1 MIYYKLKDG
10 KISQVLETE
19 DEELAQR
26 SGYCCDREIVQ
37 VYNGGYMFADEATPA
52 DFLPSLNDVKLN
64 KINQLKAERDRREVE
79 PLQTS
84 KGVFD
89 YDDKSRD
96 RLTIARQALM
106 DNDSIP
112 FLSWT
117 TADNQRVTLTVND
130 FAEIN
135 SMAAYRSNV
144 LHIKYNELKIEVN
157 DCKTAEEVEAITWG
171 D

>member
-1 MIYYKLKDG
+1 MANGIGTKLYKENMDW
-10 KISQVLETE
+10 
-19 DEELAQR
+19 DA
-26 SGYCCDREIVQ
+26 Y
-37 VYNGGYMFADEATPA
+37 ADEANWCNESGMGTIEDKGSYYEVVPIPQ
-52 DFLPSLNDVKLN
+52 PSLDELKER
-64 KINQLKAERDRREVE
+64 KKTELKAERDHREVE

-96 RLTIARQALM
+96 RLAIARQALM

-117 TADNQRVTLTVND
+117 TADNQRVTLTIAD

>member
-1 MIYYKLKDG
+1 MIG
-10 KISQVLETE
+10 TKINKPLETQEQLDEYAQMAEWCNSNKATIE
-19 DEELAQR
+19 DKGEYYEVMEL
-26 SGYCCDREIVQ
+26 
-37 VYNGGYMFADEATPA
+37 PK
-52 DFLPSLNDVKLN
+52 PSLDEMKER
-64 KINQLKAERDRREVE
+64 KKTELKAERDRREVE

-96 RLTIARQALM
+96 RLAIARQALM

-117 TADNQRVTLTVND
+117 TADNQRVTLTIAD

>member
-1 MIYYKLKDG
+1 MEIGKKIQKKDIDWDEYSQTADWCNENHATIEDLGDYYEVVALP
-10 KISQVLETE
+10 Q
-19 DEELAQR
+19 
-26 SGYCCDREIVQ
+26 
-37 VYNGGYMFADEATPA
+37 
-52 DFLPSLNDVKLN
+52 PSLDEVKAA
-64 KINQLKAERDRREVE
+64 KIAMLKAERDRREVE

-117 TADNQRVTLTVND
+117 TADNQRVTLNISD

-135 SMAAYRSNV
+135 SAAAYRSNL
-144 LHIKYNELKIEVN
+144 LHVRYNELKAEVN
-157 DCKTAEEVEAITWG
+157 TCETAEEVEAIIWT